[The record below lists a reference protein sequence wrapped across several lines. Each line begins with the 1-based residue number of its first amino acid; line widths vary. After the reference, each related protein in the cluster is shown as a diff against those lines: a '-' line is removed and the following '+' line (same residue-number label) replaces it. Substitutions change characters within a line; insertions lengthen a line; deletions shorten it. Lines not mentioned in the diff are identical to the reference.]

1 MTNIPESNRKVFAI
15 TFIIAVIAL
24 FGFVGFTKYQ
34 AKYGAMGSNS
44 DVMALH
50 PDPSKVF
57 DAPFTKAYLYYID
70 IGKYEEDLDNKNTIG
85 CGDGLLPHEIS
96 IDEAYG
102 GTKSDATLFALERLF
117 KNSVFEEAKSAAST
131 TPGSFGK
138 SPNNVLAASKL
149 TVESIKEVPGEYEVK
164 IVGKLPLG
172 GVCDDPRAQ
181 AMIENTIEQFFLPD
195 SVEIFLNDKPL
206 NEFFSQK

>member
-15 TFIIAVIAL
+15 SFIIAVIAL
-24 FGFVGFTKYQ
+24 FSFVGFTKYQ

-70 IGKYEEDLDNKNTIG
+70 IGKYVEDLDNKNVIG

-96 IDEAYG
+96 VEVAYG
-102 GTKSDATLFALERLF
+102 GTKSDATTYALERLF
-117 KNSVFEEAKSAAST
+117 KNSFFEEIKSNAST
-131 TPGSFGK
+131 TPDGFGK
-138 SPNNVLAASKL
+138 SPNNALAASKL
-149 TVESIKEVPGEYEVK
+149 IVESIKEVPGEYEVR
-164 IVGKLPLG
+164 ITGKLPLG
-172 GVCDDPRAQ
+172 GVCDGPRAQ
-181 AMIENTIEQFFLPD
+181 AMIENTIEQFFLPE
-195 SVEIFLNDKPL
+195 SVDIFLNNKPL
-206 NEFFSQK
+206 SEAFSLK

>member
-15 TFIIAVIAL
+15 SFIVAVIAL

-34 AKYGAMGSNS
+34 AKYGAMGENS

-57 DAPFTKAYLYYID
+57 DAPFTKGYLYYID
-70 IGKYEEDLDNKNTIG
+70 LGKYVDDLDNKNNIG
-85 CGDGLLPHEIS
+85 CGDGLLPHEIE
-96 IDEAYG
+96 IGEEYG
-102 GTKSDATLFALERLF
+102 ATKSDATTYTLERLF
-117 KNSVFEEAKSAAST
+117 KNSFFEGIKSAASS

-138 SPNNVLAASKL
+138 DPNNSLAASKL
-149 TVESIKEVPGEYEVK
+149 TLESIKDVPGEYEVK

-172 GVCDDPRAQ
+172 GVCDGPRAQ
-181 AMIENTIEQFFLPD
+181 AMIENTIEQFFLPA
-195 SVEIFLNDKPL
+195 SVDIYLNDKPL
-206 NEFFSQK
+206 AEHFSSK